1 MIKWSELKGDFK
13 ILMAEMD
20 NTCEA
25 GHCGE
30 LGELGSISKMELGKL
45 RGRYAPFV
53 PPRASIRGPFSFRLN
68 YHFSFCNE
76 IWIWRGD
83 NE

>member
-1 MIKWSELKGDFK
+1 MGILSSLRF
-13 ILMAEMD
+13 LMAEMD

-25 GHCGE
+25 GHLGE

-53 PPRASIRGPFSFRLN
+53 PPESLDMGTILISA
-68 YHFSFCNE
+68 
-76 IWIWRGD
+76 
-83 NE
+83 